1 MSFVSTADDG
11 VPRADEADVIRRGE
25 VIEIT
30 NEFAHVRVC
39 KIWTRNGERLEI
51 EAPKLGYRIRLD
63 PLELESIS
71 WQTPETFSRLLQTPF
86 GPE

>member
-1 MSFVSTADDG
+1 MQRMAGAADKPSG
-11 VPRADEADVIRRGE
+11 AEADEVVRRGE
-25 VIEIT
+25 VIELT